1 MPPREADSSRASRGG
16 GNGPAPSISLRP
28 RLRRAVVP
36 VLLLL
41 LSSCRAA
48 PVPAPAPKTAPRI
61 AAPLPEKLL
70 DLVER
75 RTFDYFWELAN
86 PANGL
91 VPDRAPT
98 KSFSSIAAVGFGLT
112 AYSIGVERGYVTREA
127 ARDRVL
133 ATLRFFTASP
143 SGSEPAGRTGHRG

>member
-28 RLRRAVVP
+28 RLRRAAVP

-48 PVPAPAPKTAPRI
+48 PVPGPPAPEAAPRM
-61 AAPLPEKLL
+61 AAPFPEKLL

-75 RTFDYFWELAN
+75 RTFDYFWDLAN

-98 KSFSSIAAVGFGLT
+98 KSFSSIAAVGF
-112 AYSIGVERGYVTREA
+112 
-127 ARDRVL
+127 
-133 ATLRFFTASP
+133 
-143 SGSEPAGRTGHRG
+143 